1 MPLPTTRCAAIQ
13 PLWVGN
19 PCRWQ
24 TIKHV
29 RVYLDYAATT
39 PLDPEVEAAMRPYH
53 AMLGNAASVHREGSS
68 AKEALE
74 MAREQLAG
82 VLGVLSQEII
92 FTSGGTEANNQ
103 VLFSVAL
110 SAGHIITTAVEHS
123 AILAPLKALSNR
135 LETTI
140 LEPDQYGMIHPEQV
154 AAAIRPNTA
163 LISVQHV
170 NNELGTIQPIGAI
183 GAIAKAAK
191 IPFHVD
197 AVQTLGHVP
206 LELPCDL
213 LSLAAHKFYGPKG
226 VGALWVSRDLERRGF
241 VLSPLLFG
249 GQQERGLRGGT
260 HNLPGAMGMAL
271 AAQKAVQ
278 RQPAEAARLLGMRD
292 WFAEQLLSLEDV
304 TLNGHPTERSPR
316 HVNITAHG
324 ADGEALLMNL
334 DLEGVAASS
343 GSACSAGTLEPSHVL
358 LAIGKSTADAK
369 ASLRFSLGAATTPE
383 ELEFAV
389 AAFSR
394 ALRRSR

>member
-1 MPLPTTRCAAIQ
+1 
-13 PLWVGN
+13 
-19 PCRWQ
+19 
-24 TIKHV
+24 
-29 RVYLDYAATT
+29 
-39 PLDPEVEAAMRPYH
+39 MRPYH
-53 AMLGNAASVHREGSS
+53 FCLGNASSVHREGAR

-74 MAREQLAG
+74 LAREQLAA
-82 VLGVLSQEII
+82 VLGVSSQELI
-92 FTSGGTEANNQ
+92 FTSSGTEANNQ

-110 SAGHIITTAVEHS
+110 GGGHIITTAVEHS
-123 AILAPLKALSNR
+123 AILAPLRTLAGR
-135 LETTI
+135 VQTTI
-140 LEPDQYGMIHPEQV
+140 LEPDQYGMVSADQV
-154 AAAIRPNTA
+154 AAAIRPDTA

-170 NNELGTIQPIGAI
+170 NNELGTIQPIAQI
-183 GAIAKAAK
+183 GAVAKANK

-206 LELPCDL
+206 LELCCNM
-213 LSLAAHKFYGPKG
+213 LSLSAHKFYGPKG
-226 VGALWVSRDLERRGF
+226 IGALWVSRALEQQGF

-260 HNLPGAMGMAL
+260 HNLPSAVGMGL
-271 AAQKAVQ
+271 AAQKATL
-278 RQPAEAARLLGMRD
+278 RQPSEAARLLPMRD
-292 WFAEQLLSLEDV
+292 WFAQQLTALEDV
-304 TLNGHPTERSPR
+304 SLNGHPSERSPR

-358 LAIGKSTADAK
+358 LAIGKSRADAK
-369 ASLRFSLGAATTPE
+369 ASLRFSLGAATTHS
-383 ELEFAV
+383 ELEYAV

>member
-1 MPLPTTRCAAIQ
+1 M
-13 PLWVGN
+13 
-19 PCRWQ
+19 
-24 TIKHV
+24 

-39 PLDPEVEAAMRPYH
+39 PLDPDVEAAMRPYH
-53 AMLGNAASVHREGSS
+53 AMLGNASSVHREGSS

-74 MAREQLAG
+74 EAREQLAG
-82 VLGVLSQEII
+82 VLGVLSQELV

-103 VLFSVAL
+103 VLLSLAL
-110 SAGHIITTAVEHS
+110 SSGGHIITTAVEHS
-123 AILAPLKALSNR
+123 AILAPLKAFSSR
-135 LETTI
+135 IETTI
-140 LEPDQYGMIHPEQV
+140 LPPDQYGMVSPEQV

-170 NNELGTIQPIGAI
+170 NNELGTIQPIAQI
-183 GAIAKAAK
+183 GEVAKAAQ
-191 IPFHVD
+191 IPFHVA

-206 LELPCDL
+206 LALPCDL
-213 LSLAAHKFYGPKG
+213 LSLSAHKFYGPKG
-226 VGALWVSRDLERRGF
+226 VGALWVSRELERRGF

-260 HNLPGAMGMAL
+260 HNVPGAVGMAL

-278 RQPAEAARLLGMRD
+278 RQPAEAARLQPMRD
-292 WFAEQLLSLEDV
+292 WLADQLTRFEDV
-304 TLNGHPTERSPR
+304 SLNGHPTKRSPR

-358 LAIGKSTADAK
+358 LAIGKSSSDAK
-369 ASLRFSLGAATTPE
+369 ASLRFSLGATTTPE
-383 ELEFAV
+383 ALEYAV

>member
-1 MPLPTTRCAAIQ
+1 MGFLSSNLKP
-13 PLWVGN
+13 
-19 PCRWQ
+19 
-24 TIKHV
+24 KFM

-39 PLDPEVEAAMRPYH
+39 PLDPDVEAAMRPYH
-53 AMLGNAASVHREGSS
+53 AMLGNASSVHREGSS

-74 MAREQLAG
+74 EAREQLAV
-82 VLGVLSQEII
+82 VLGVLSQELI

-103 VLFSVAL
+103 VLFSIAL
-110 SAGHIITTAVEHS
+110 SSGGLSDGHIITTAVEHS
-123 AILAPLKALSNR
+123 AILAPLKAFSNR
-135 LETTI
+135 VATTI
-140 LEPDQYGMIHPEQV
+140 LPTDQYGMVSPEQV

-170 NNELGTIQPIGAI
+170 NNELGTIQPIAQI
-183 GAIAKAAK
+183 GEIAKAAQV
-191 IPFHVD
+191 PFHVD

-206 LELPCDL
+206 LELTCDL
-213 LSLAAHKFYGPKG
+213 LSLSAHKFYGPKG

-260 HNLPGAMGMAL
+260 HNVPGAVGMAL
-271 AAQKAVQ
+271 AAQKAAQ
-278 RQPAEAARLLGMRD
+278 RQPEEATRLLSMRD
-292 WFAEQLLSLEDV
+292 WLAEKLTSFEDV
-304 TLNGHPTERSPR
+304 SLNGHPTQRSPR

-383 ELEFAV
+383 VLEYAV